1 MIWRVNYASQTCA
14 AEIEQH
20 GLQEKLERKRTGLVS
35 GSMYGGRRQ
44 TNQKLA
50 RSLAVPPSHPP
61 WASNPPPSM
70 T

>member
-1 MIWRVNYASQTCA
+1 STTCA
-14 AEIEQH
+14 AAIEQH
-20 GLQEKLERKRTGLVS
+20 GLQEKLERKKTGLVS

-50 RSLAVPPSHPP
+50 LPSLPPR
-61 WASNPPPSM
+61 ASNPPPSM